1 MGSSRSIIVE
11 SSGYR
16 TLTESLASQSSR
28 VEHFSH
34 QRTLSAERHGKRSE
48 RFAPVRS
55 RAPITKFWSF
65 KFRLLSTS
73 CRFQP
78 RSV

>member
-1 MGSSRSIIVE
+1 MVSSHSIIAE
-11 SSGYR
+11 SPVYR
-16 TLTESLASQSSR
+16 VFSESLALQSSR
-28 VEHFSH
+28 VKHFSH
-34 QRTLSAERHGKRSE
+34 QRTFSAERHGKRYE
-48 RFAPVRS
+48 RFAPARL